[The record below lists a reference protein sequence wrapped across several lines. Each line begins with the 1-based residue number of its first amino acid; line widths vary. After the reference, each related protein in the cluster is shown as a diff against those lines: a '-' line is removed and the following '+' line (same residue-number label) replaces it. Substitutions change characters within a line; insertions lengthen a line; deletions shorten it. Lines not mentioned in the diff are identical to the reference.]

1 MASLID
7 VSSLTIN
14 EQEVKEGLAQ
24 AIIEQAF
31 VQGALAE
38 DHEIET
44 GVEYKTQIPFIGE
57 MADSLKASSGCVPN
71 AGGGI
76 ALSEKF
82 WDPKAFDSRWEHCAA
97 DMNGLFKLFKKAKKM
112 NPDFYDRISSDELGI
127 IYTMIDRMM
136 IDKLPKKVWFSDVAA
151 AIQPAGAFTTG
162 TDLDLFNVIDGLFK
176 QIFADVAIP
185 RVTITENAGVS
196 YAAQSLGVDAAYGYF
211 EEMVEKADSRLLDDM
226 NAVIYCTRSM
236 ADNYRKTLRNKTLGA
251 GFIEITEGG
260 KTTLKFDGYEVR
272 VKSEWDRTIKADQDN
287 GTVWN
292 LPHRFV
298 FTTKENIPVAT
309 LSSDDLTK
317 LDSFYDQYRKSNVTD
332 VVFTLDAKHLES
344 YRTVAGY

>member
-7 VSSLTIN
+7 VSGLTLNPEEAREIA
-14 EQEVKEGLAQ
+14 K
-24 AIIEQAF
+24 AIIEEGFA
-31 VQGALAE
+31 QGGLSE

-44 GVEYKTQIPFIGE
+44 GVEMKTQIPFIGG
-57 MADSLKASSGCVPN
+57 MGDSLKASSGCVPN

-82 WDPKAFDSRWEHCAA
+82 WEPKAFDTRWEHCAA
-97 DMNGLFKLFKKAKKM
+97 DMNGLLKLFKRAQKM
-112 NPDFYDRISSDELGI
+112 NPDFYDRIGSEELGM
-127 IYTMIDRMM
+127 IYSMIDRMLLEQ
-136 IDKLPKKVWFSDVAA
+136 LPKKVWFSDVAA

-176 QIFADVAIP
+176 QIFTDGAIP
-185 RVTITENAGVS
+185 KVSITENLGVTYAGQ
-196 YAAQSLGVDAAYGYF
+196 ALAVDAAYGYF

-260 KTTLKFDGYEVR
+260 KTTLKFDGYEVK

-287 GTVWN
+287 GTVLN

-309 LSSDDLTK
+309 LSADDLTK

-332 VVFTLDAKHLES
+332 VVFTLDTKHLES